1 MKKLLITIF
10 ILILGLVLKPC
21 CFAAQ
26 QEGLRDYNAIQLAK
40 GTFIPVISTQE
51 ISTQYCDEGTQVKFI
66 STTDLY
72 LYETIVIPQDTEFY
86 GYIEKLN
93 EPIIGTNA
101 SMMIKIT
108 KLKFIDGY
116 ELPVRGYIYVNN
128 SPVIGGEQ
136 TEPET
141 YVKKP
146 SYRQGFK
153 MAYGWVPGPSRRMGE
168 HKVIASGADLLIVL
182 TSPLYITH
190 TVNN

>member
-1 MKKLLITIF
+1 MKKILITLF
-10 ILILGLVLKPC
+10 ILILGLTFGPC
-21 CFAAQ
+21 CFAS
-26 QEGLRDYNAIQLAK
+26 ENDGLRDYNGIQLAK
-40 GTFIPVISTQE
+40 GTFIPAISAQE
-51 ISTQYCDEGTQVKFI
+51 LSTQYCDVGTQLKFI

-72 LYETIVIPQDTEFY
+72 LYETIVIPQNTEFY

-93 EPIIGTNA
+93 EPIVGTNA

-108 KLKFIDGY
+108 KLRFIDGY
-116 ELPVRGYIYVNN
+116 ELPVRGYVYINN

-153 MAYGWVPGPSRRMGE
+153 TMMGYAPGPSRRMGE
-168 HKVIASGADLLIVL
+168 HKVIASGADLLIIL

>member
-1 MKKLLITIF
+1 MKKLLITLF
-10 ILILGLVLKPC
+10 ILISGLC
-21 CFAAQ
+21 CFAA
-26 QEGLRDYNAIQLAK
+26 ENGELRDYDGIQLSK
-40 GTFIPVISTQE
+40 GTFIPVISAQE

-72 LYETIVIPQDTEFY
+72 LYETIVVPQDTEFY

-93 EPIIGTNA
+93 EPIVGTNA

-128 SPVIGGEQ
+128 SPVIGGEL

-153 MAYGWVPGPSRRMGE
+153 FAYGWVPGPSRRMGE
-168 HKVIASGADLLIVL
+168 HKVIASGADLLIIL

>member
-1 MKKLLITIF
+1 MKKLLITLF
-10 ILILGLVLKPC
+10 ILIFGLTFGLG
-21 CFAAQ
+21 CFAAEN
-26 QEGLRDYNAIQLAK
+26 EGLRDYNGIELAK
-40 GTFIPVISTQE
+40 GTFIPAISAQE
-51 ISTQYCDEGTQVKFI
+51 ISTQYCDVGTQLKFI

-93 EPIIGTNA
+93 EPIVGTNA

-108 KLKFIDGY
+108 KLRFIDGY
-116 ELPVRGYIYVNN
+116 ELPVRGYVYVNN
-128 SPVIGGEQ
+128 SPVIGGEL

-141 YVKKP
+141 YDKKP
-146 SYRQGFK
+146 AYRQGFK
-153 MAYGWVPGPSRRMGE
+153 VAYGWVPGASRRMGE

-182 TSPLYITH
+182 TAPLYITH